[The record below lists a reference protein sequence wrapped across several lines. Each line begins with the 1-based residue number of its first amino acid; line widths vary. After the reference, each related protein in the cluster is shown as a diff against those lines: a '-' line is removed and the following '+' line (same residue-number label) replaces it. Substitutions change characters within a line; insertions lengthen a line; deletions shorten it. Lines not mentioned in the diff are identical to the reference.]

1 MKQDHQGLGGQEQ
14 LKTPY
19 GFSPTEPPATP
30 HGPTETASVKQFDLY
45 PIEKK
50 YTAKQIALIDN
61 EVELDTLVVQMKVCK
76 GKWKAM
82 TKRLEQLKKQSD
94 AHSFNPAVDSE

>member
-1 MKQDHQGLGGQEQ
+1 MEIA
-14 LKTPY
+14 
-19 GFSPTEPPATP
+19 F
-30 HGPTETASVKQFDLY
+30 VKQLNLY

-50 YTAKQIALIDN
+50 YSAKQIALIDN

-94 AHSFNPAVDSE
+94 AHTFNPNFDSE